1 MDLNTEDY
9 EDMKKELL
17 RKQKVEQLKK
27 NEQDRKLKKIH
38 ENNQTLKN
46 DEMMLELKKEIE
58 IAKMQSEI
66 NVTANAN
73 NFRDLEYNLKKIKL
87 DNRHIA
93 EVFSDMIISENENI
107 EFCFLVDCTKSM
119 STFLNEIK
127 NFISEISR
135 KLKIYFDNIKIAFIG
150 YRHYDPTRTITITVL
165 SFAKDISQLQTH
177 ISQIK
182 CEKTDHQFGDV
193 FGGIE
198 GVINLNWNN
207 KTRKIL
213 FHIGCT
219 PCHGRRFHNEGFDNF
234 PDGDPRGLNISKWI
248 KKLISLN
255 IQYYFCAINMSTF
268 KMIDEFNK
276 ELALEKGE
284 LIKVLS
290 YQSMKDFSFL
300 TEKSLLKITTNKN
313 IKDIKKFCLDSNPIS
328 WSKSSL
334 ERFKATYIIG
344 TYHGALNKLNKFN
357 LSYSQDDVDIWIA
370 NKPFSKGSLRYA
382 YNGLI
387 DLGSKEHEISLNCV
401 YKESISNSP
410 KYNCLQFHQDM
421 IEIQKLS
428 RYLAHEFNKISGTYE
443 KIRVI
448 DVDLILINDKESF
461 YTIEEFIDGQFVKW
475 TNNAGAINKSVYVC
489 LLHAFSHWTYQATNN
504 YLMVTDLQGK

>member
-1 MDLNTEDY
+1 M
-9 EDMKKELL
+9 
-17 RKQKVEQLKK
+17 
-27 NEQDRKLKKIH
+27 
-38 ENNQTLKN
+38 
-46 DEMMLELKKEIE
+46 
-58 IAKMQSEI
+58 
-66 NVTANAN
+66 
-73 NFRDLEYNLKKIKL
+73 
-87 DNRHIA
+87 
-93 EVFSDMIISENENI
+93 
-107 EFCFLVDCTKSM
+107 
-119 STFLNEIK
+119 
-127 NFISEISR
+127 
-135 KLKIYFDNIKIAFIG
+135 
-150 YRHYDPTRTITITVL
+150 
-165 SFAKDISQLQTH
+165 
-177 ISQIK
+177 
-182 CEKTDHQFGDV
+182 
-193 FGGIE
+193 
-198 GVINLNWNN
+198 
-207 KTRKIL
+207 
-213 FHIGCT
+213 
-219 PCHGRRFHNEGFDNF
+219 
-234 PDGDPRGLNISKWI
+234 
-248 KKLISLN
+248 
-255 IQYYFCAINMSTF
+255 
-268 KMIDEFNK
+268 
-276 ELALEKGE
+276 
-284 LIKVLS
+284 
-290 YQSMKDFSFL
+290 
-300 TEKSLLKITTNKN
+300 
-313 IKDIKKFCLDSNPIS
+313 IKDIKNFCLDSNPIS

-448 DVDLILINDKESF
+448 DVDLILINDKKSF